1 MPPRWLGFAIVVF
14 WLATSAV
21 FFYHEYWPYLEP
33 GAPPPFAVDLVDEV
47 RNPVPILWKV
57 SYEGKSAFLAK
68 THVEHDAKA
77 NVFILKADF
86 TPDPPQSSGPTV
98 FGLSVKRLSSS
109 YRVTPEG
116 QLLGLDASVD
126 AVYKSPIAVV
136 NQPGEVAGAAQ
147 LTGAVA
153 NGRFNG
159 TYEVAVEGITLKSV
173 TISVPVSAQGSILI
187 PLHPVNH
194 LRGLRRGQTWR
205 VPVVDPLDELL
216 AGLVSGSRPDP
227 TFLSAHV
234 LAKTEMHTW
243 SNKQWECLVIEY
255 HGDEINART
264 LVTVEDDLVLLQ
276 EVTKSGATMT
286 LQRE

>member
-57 SYEGKSAFLAK
+57 SYEGKPAFLAK

-77 NVFILKADF
+77 NIFILRAYF
-86 TPDPPQSSGPTV
+86 TPDPPQSTGPNV
-98 FGLSVKRLSSS
+98 FGLSVKRLGSS

-116 QLLGLDASVD
+116 QLLGLGAGVD

-136 NQPGEVAGAAQ
+136 NQPREVAGSAQ
-147 LTGAVA
+147 LTGTVA
-153 NGRFNG
+153 NGRFDG
-159 TYEVAVEGITLKSV
+159 TYEVVVEGITLKSG
-173 TISVPVSAQGSILI
+173 TISVPVSAQGSVLI

-205 VPVVDPLDELL
+205 VPVIDPLDELL

-227 TFLSAHV
+227 TFLNARV
-234 LAKTEMHTW
+234 LPKTEMHTW

-255 HGDEINART
+255 QGDEMSART

-286 LQRE
+286 LERE